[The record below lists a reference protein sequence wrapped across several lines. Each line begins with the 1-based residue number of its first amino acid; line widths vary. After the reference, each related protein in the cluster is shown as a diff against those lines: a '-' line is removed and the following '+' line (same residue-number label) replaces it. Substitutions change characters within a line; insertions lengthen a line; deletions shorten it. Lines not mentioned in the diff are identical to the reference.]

1 MTIPAPARVPGR
13 HRCTVPHGGVPHGGV
28 PHGGVPHGGRLEPP
42 EVYAAVA

>member
-28 PHGGVPHGGRLEPP
+28 PHGGRLEPP